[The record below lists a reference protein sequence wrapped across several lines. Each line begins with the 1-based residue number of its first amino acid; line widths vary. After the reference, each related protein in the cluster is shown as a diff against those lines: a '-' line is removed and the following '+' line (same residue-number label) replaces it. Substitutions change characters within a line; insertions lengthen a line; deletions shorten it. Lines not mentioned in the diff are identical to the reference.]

1 MRPANRS
8 MRYAG
13 GMRIVAR
20 FETAAALAA
29 EAEPQLVKGGLL
41 VRGAADDGLTLFAPV
56 ELAVSCGAAEVVVD
70 ALVLQVFPGLG
81 VAVGLEPPA
90 RAAIAALAR
99 GTAPPT
105 ASGPRARETSPPT
118 SPTASGTAPPSA
130 SRPAAEML
138 AKIQRAL
145 NGDRDARMAILRDPN
160 RAVHVHVLRNPG
172 LTLDEVAA
180 MARMTTVAVEVLT
193 QLAQR
198 REWGHR
204 PEIAIALVRNPT
216 VPVPIAVELVG
227 HVSEADAKLLAKDG
241 RTREPIARAAR
252 KRVLR

>member
-1 MRPANRS
+1 
-8 MRYAG
+8 
-13 GMRIVAR
+13 MRIVAR
-20 FETAAALAA
+20 FDTAAALAA

-41 VRGAADDGLTLFAPV
+41 VRGANDDGLTLFAPV
-56 ELAVSCGAAEVVVD
+56 ELAVSCGADEVVVP
-70 ALVLQVFPGLG
+70 AQVLQIFPGLG
-81 VAVGLEPPA
+81 VAVGLDVPA
-90 RAAIAALAR
+90 REAIAALAR
-99 GTAPPT
+99 GTAPPPV
-105 ASGPRARETSPPT
+105 AVAG
-118 SPTASGTAPPSA
+118 GTAPPSA
-130 SRPAAEML
+130 NRPAAEML

-145 NGDRDARMAILRDPN
+145 TGDRDARMATLRDPN

-172 LTLDEVAA
+172 LTLDEIAA

>member
-1 MRPANRS
+1 MGYP
-8 MRYAG
+8 G

-29 EAEPQLVKGGLL
+29 EAEPQLDKGGLL

-56 ELAVSCGAAEVVVD
+56 ELAVTCGAAEVVVD
-70 ALVLQVFPGLG
+70 AQVLQIFPGIG
-81 VAVGLEPPA
+81 VAVGLEVPA
-90 RAAIAALAR
+90 RDAIAALAR
-99 GTAPPT
+99 GSSPPT

-118 SPTASGTAPPSA
+118 GPTSGAAAPGG

-145 NGDRDARMAILRDPN
+145 TGDRDARMATLRDPN